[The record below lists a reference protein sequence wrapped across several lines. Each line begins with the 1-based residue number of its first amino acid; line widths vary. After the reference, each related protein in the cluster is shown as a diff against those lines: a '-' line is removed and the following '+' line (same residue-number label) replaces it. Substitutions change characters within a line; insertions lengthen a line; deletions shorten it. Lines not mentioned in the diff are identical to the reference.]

1 MCACARPSASRAAF
15 GAIACARWVAR
26 VRIARRCYAAR
37 QRIANRIGARRS
49 ANADDVAF
57 AALVRALR
65 RRADA
70 ASSQCALMPARPRR
84 RRAGLGG
91 APEIADGGADGHSE
105 AAGSAGWGSDGGESD
120 DSEFERVELKPG

>member
-1 MCACARPSASRAAF
+1 MQRSARLPALAWSRACAPRAPLQG
-15 GAIACARWVAR
+15 GAATHRLPH
-26 VRIARRCYAAR
+26 
-37 QRIANRIGARRS
+37 IGARRS

-105 AAGSAGWGSDGGESD
+105 AAGWGSDGGESD

>member
-1 MCACARPSASRAAF
+1 LRALALSRACASRAPLQS
-15 GAIACARWVAR
+15 GA
-26 VRIARRCYAAR
+26 AAHR
-37 QRIANRIGARRS
+37 KPHIGARRS